1 MSSASRFRGSVLLE
15 FKDSKK
21 EISLDDASDNAVK
34 ILEEH
39 LKRIDNKIRLVI
51 DYGAQAQQSGGD
63 DEHTYILQRFSKEWG
78 EFVDVIDTADIEKGD
93 HLKVVP
99 LPRSVQA
106 DSTQQKVSI
115 GSCIYMLTVIAT

>member
-1 MSSASRFRGSVLLE
+1 MSAASQSRRSVLLE

-21 EISLDDASDNAVK
+21 EISLDDASVNAVK

-51 DYGAQAQQSGGD
+51 DYGAQTGGD
-63 DEHTYILQRFSKEWG
+63 DEHTYILQRFSKECG

-106 DSTQQKVSI
+106 DSQQKV
-115 GSCIYMLTVIAT
+115 